1 MKIAKTNE
9 ITFVL
14 PISFCFLFTTKT
26 QVSRTY
32 QVSSVCESF
41 AAGKI
46 DALKT
51 LEALD
56 LNIDD
61 YSIGVNNAAKLFCA

>member
-1 MKIAKTNE
+1 MKFF
-9 ITFVL
+9 FVL
-14 PISFCFLFTTKT
+14 PLSLCFLFPTKA
-26 QVSRTY
+26 QDSRTFKLN
-32 QVSSVCESF
+32 SVCESF
-41 AAGKI
+41 SAGKI

-61 YSIGVNNAAKLFCA
+61 YSIGLTNTAKIFCA

>member
-1 MKIAKTNE
+1 MKL
-9 ITFVL
+9 FLVL
-14 PISFCFLFTTKT
+14 TIYFCFLYPTKT
-26 QVSRTY
+26 QASITY
-32 QVSSVCESF
+32 RVSSVCESF
-41 AAGKI
+41 EAGKI

-61 YSIGVNNAAKLFCA
+61 YSIGVNNIAKIFCA

>member
-1 MKIAKTNE
+1 MQA
-9 ITFVL
+9 
-14 PISFCFLFTTKT
+14 
-26 QVSRTY
+26 SRND

-41 AAGKI
+41 AAGKT

-56 LNIDD
+56 LNIED
-61 YSIGVNNAAKLFCA
+61 YSIGVNNVAKIFCA

>member
-1 MKIAKTNE
+1 MKLLL
-9 ITFVL
+9 L
-14 PISFCFLFTTKT
+14 PISLCILFPTKT
-26 QVSRTY
+26 QALRTD

-41 AAGKI
+41 ARGKI

-56 LNIDD
+56 VNIDD
-61 YSIGVNNAAKLFCA
+61 YSIGVNNTAKIFCA

>member
-1 MKIAKTNE
+1 MKLLL
-9 ITFVL
+9 VL
-14 PISFCFLFTTKT
+14 PISLCFLFPIRTKL
-26 QVSRTY
+26 SRTI

-41 AAGKI
+41 ATGKI
-46 DALKT
+46 DALET

-61 YSIGVNNAAKLFCA
+61 YSIGLNNTAKIFCT

>member
-1 MKIAKTNE
+1 MKLL
-9 ITFVL
+9 FVL
-14 PISFCFLFTTKT
+14 PISFCFLFTIKT

-32 QVSSVCESF
+32 QVISVCESF

-61 YSIGVNNAAKLFCA
+61 YSIGANNTAKIFCT

>member
-1 MKIAKTNE
+1 MQA
-9 ITFVL
+9 
-14 PISFCFLFTTKT
+14 
-26 QVSRTY
+26 SRTD

-46 DALKT
+46 DAAKT

-61 YSIGVNNAAKLFCA
+61 FSIGVNNTAKIILRSF

>member
-1 MKIAKTNE
+1 MKL
-9 ITFVL
+9 FLVL
-14 PISFCFLFTTKT
+14 PISLFFLFPTKT
-26 QVSRTY
+26 QASRTY

-41 AAGKI
+41 EAGKI
-46 DALKT
+46 FALKT

-61 YSIGVNNAAKLFCA
+61 YSLGVNNTAKIFCS

>member
-1 MKIAKTNE
+1 MKLS
-9 ITFVL
+9 FVL
-14 PISFCFLFTTKT
+14 SIFFCFLFSTNT
-26 QVSRTY
+26 QTSRTDKFN
-32 QVSSVCESF
+32 SVCESF

-46 DALKT
+46 DALNT

-61 YSIGVNNAAKLFCA
+61 YSIGLNNTAKIFCA

>member
-1 MKIAKTNE
+1 MKL
-9 ITFVL
+9 FL
-14 PISFCFLFTTKT
+14 YLQISLCIFFPTKT
-26 QVSRTY
+26 QASITN

-41 AAGKI
+41 EDGKI

-61 YSIGVNNAAKLFCA
+61 YSIGVNNTARIFCA

>member
-1 MKIAKTNE
+1 MKLL
-9 ITFVL
+9 FVL
-14 PISFCFLFTTKT
+14 PISLCFLFPANTRASK
-26 QVSRTY
+26 TY

-41 AAGKI
+41 EQGKI

-61 YSIGVNNAAKLFCA
+61 YSIGVHNTAKVFCA

>member
-1 MKIAKTNE
+1 MKLLFI
-9 ITFVL
+9 L
-14 PISFCFLFTTKT
+14 PISFCLLFLTRT
-26 QVSRTY
+26 QASRTDR
-32 QVSSVCESF
+32 VSSVCESF

-61 YSIGVNNAAKLFCA
+61 YSIGVHNTAKVFCS

>member
-1 MKIAKTNE
+1 MKLL
-9 ITFVL
+9 FVL
-14 PISFCFLFTTKT
+14 PISFWLLFPTKT
-26 QVSRTY
+26 QASGTY
-32 QVSSVCESF
+32 KVSSVCESF

-46 DALKT
+46 DAFKT

-61 YSIGVNNAAKLFCA
+61 FSIGVNNTAKIFCS

>member
-1 MKIAKTNE
+1 MKLLL
-9 ITFVL
+9 VL
-14 PISFCFLFTTKT
+14 PISLCFLFPTKT
-26 QVSRTY
+26 QALRTY

-56 LNIDD
+56 LNIDN
-61 YSIGVNNAAKLFCA
+61 YSIGLNNTAKIFCA